1 MELFRL
7 LGTIAVE
14 NKDANDALK
23 DTADIGEKSEKKLSG
38 SFLKIGKSALKI
50 GTAMGAA
57 ALAAGAALKNIADE
71 TREYRT
77 EMGKLD
83 AAYLSAGHS
92 AEVAQQTY
100 NKLAAV
106 LGDAGQA
113 VEASTHLAKL
123 VDNEKDLATWT
134 DICTGVYATFGA
146 SLPIEGLTEAA
157 NHTAK
162 VGEVQ
167 GALADAL
174 EWSGQSVD
182 SFNEELG
189 KCNTEQERQALITST
204 LNGLFGEAS
213 QKYKEVNADVLAA
226 NEASGRYQEGMAA
239 IGAVVEPVITKLTYM
254 AGTVLLKVADAMQK
268 VITKGAALIAK
279 FKEIK
284 DKGLQMFTQFKDGV
298 VTTMTNIVST
308 VTSKVNSII
317 SAVQSA
323 IAWVKELFSLEG
335 AENRATEA
343 AAARNARENASV
355 SKHAAGGI
363 LTKPTIFG
371 YTPSTNTYHLGG
383 EAGAEAIAPIDVL
396 QGYVRT
402 AVADGMK
409 SAGNDKV
416 TGLLEQMVELL
427 QISAT
432 NNTTIEI
439 NGREFGRMVKE
450 YA

>member
-7 LGTIAVE
+7 LGTIAIE
-14 NKDANDALK
+14 NKEANDALK
-23 DTADIGEKSEKKLSG
+23 DTADKGDKAEGKLSK

-92 AEVAQQTY
+92 AEAAKQTY
-100 NKLAAV
+100 SSLAAV
-106 LGDAGQA
+106 LGDTGQA

-123 VDNEKDLATWT
+123 VKDEKDLATWT

-157 NHTAK
+157 NETAK
-162 VGEVQ
+162 T
-167 GALADAL
+167 GALTGGLADAL
-174 EWSGQSVD
+174 NWAGVSEDDFQASLD
-182 SFNEELG
+182 
-189 KCNTEQERQALITST
+189 KCSTEQERQALITST
-204 LNGLFGEAS
+204 LNGLYADAS
-213 QKYKEVNADVLAA
+213 KKYKEVNADVLAA

-239 IGAVVEPVITKLTYM
+239 IGAVVEPIISKLTYM

-268 VITKGAALIAK
+268 VIGVAKQLISRFEAIKEKVTGAIDAV
-279 FKEIK
+279 K
-284 DKGLQMFTQFKDGV
+284 DFIGLDGKTANV
-298 VTTMTNIVST
+298 TANTTVTTANG
-308 VTSKVNSII
+308 KEVN
-317 SAVQSA
+317 
-323 IAWVKELFSLEG
+323 
-335 AENRATEA
+335 
-343 AAARNARENASV
+343 V
-355 SKHAAGGI
+355 SKHAAGGV

-371 YTPSTNTYHLGG
+371 YTPSTGTYHLGG

-396 QGYVRT
+396 QGYVKA
-402 AVADGMK
+402 AVAEG
-409 SAGNDKV
+409 SNTAETN
-416 TGLLEQMVELL
+416 GLLKQLIDLQKQTLKTMASTKIELD
-427 QISAT
+427 
-432 NNTTIEI
+432 
-439 NGREFGRMVKE
+439 GREFGRMVKG